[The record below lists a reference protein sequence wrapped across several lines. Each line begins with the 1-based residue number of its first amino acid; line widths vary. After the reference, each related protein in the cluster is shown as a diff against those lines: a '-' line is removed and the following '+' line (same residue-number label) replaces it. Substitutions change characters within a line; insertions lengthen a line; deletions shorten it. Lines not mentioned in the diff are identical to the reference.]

1 MSESKIKRKAIKI
14 AMLGDSQVGKTAI
27 CNSFMNIDFSD
38 TNLST
43 IGTEKLECQ
52 MKIKNGEEIKVII
65 WDTAGQERFRSISIK
80 TIKTVQGV
88 IVVFDVTNKKS
99 FENVVN
105 WLNEINENFSNISI
119 ILFGN
124 KCDTNPQ
131 IWQVTREEAEKFAMD
146 RKLKYFE
153 TSAKTKMNIQEGFE
167 NIVNAAYDKF
177 EGSKGIQLNNVNKH
191 QDNGCCGGKKK
202 NKN

>member
-65 WDTAGQERFRSISIK
+65 WDTAGQERFR
-80 TIKTVQGV
+80 
-88 IVVFDVTNKKS
+88 
-99 FENVVN
+99 
-105 WLNEINENFSNISI
+105 
-119 ILFGN
+119 
-124 KCDTNPQ
+124 
-131 IWQVTREEAEKFAMD
+131 
-146 RKLKYFE
+146 
-153 TSAKTKMNIQEGFE
+153 
-167 NIVNAAYDKF
+167 
-177 EGSKGIQLNNVNKH
+177 
-191 QDNGCCGGKKK
+191 
-202 NKN
+202 